1 MKYTITTLLLC
12 ILTLVVPA
20 QNRAT
25 QRPAGTPVAAKPR
38 APLPYVIKKDYDS
51 SMTKL
56 NNQIRNLQGSISQVK
71 GSINGKDAEISTLR
85 DQMKSVEEVLNS
97 TNFKIAT
104 TSDSLSKTQLS
115 MEEIQKGNESK
126 FEEQNQR
133 IAKAESTIQLF
144 WALILLAIAA
154 AVVVWFLLSKQIKN
168 LENKLKMSVADNNM
182 YKQELRDDLNNKSN
196 QLEVMVRNEG
206 KSSQHFAERLS
217 NANKEEITSVKS
229 SIQIISSEINEI
241 NTKLN
246 SK

>member
-12 ILTLVVPA
+12 IFTLVVPA
-20 QNRAT
+20 QNRAA

-38 APLPYVIKKDYDS
+38 GQLPYVIKKDYDS

-56 NNQIRNLQGSISQVK
+56 NNQIRNLQGSLNQVR
-71 GSINGKDAEISTLR
+71 GGMNGKDAEISTLR

-97 TNFKIAT
+97 TNFKIAN
-104 TSDSLSKTQLS
+104 TSDSLSKTQMSL
-115 MEEIQKGNESK
+115 EEIQKANEVK

-133 IAKAESTIQLF
+133 LAKAESTIQLF
-144 WALILLAIAA
+144 WGLIILAIAA
-154 AVVVWFLLSKQIKN
+154 AVVIWFLLSKQIKN
-168 LENKLKMSVADNNM
+168 LEEKVKHSIADNNM

-196 QLEVMVRNEG
+196 QLEVMLRNEG

-217 NANKEEITSVKS
+217 NANKEEISTVKS
-229 SIQIISSEINEI
+229 SIQIISSEITEI